1 MIPNSLIMP
10 ALFWYQSQTKNT
22 RKVWTKIPGEH
33 RCKNPH
39 KILKI
44 KFNNTL
50 KGSYII
56 NQMGFVPGCKDHSAS

>member
-1 MIPNSLIMP
+1 MD
-10 ALFWYQSQTKNT
+10 Q
-22 RKVWTKIPGEH
+22 IPGEH

-56 NQMGFVPGCKDHSAS
+56 NQVGFVPGCKDHSAS